1 MAGTGPFVTRGSD
14 ERSNSADA
22 PFEESVETHSHLRE
36 FDAYRVRL
44 PDH

>member
-1 MAGTGPFVTRGSD
+1 MAGTGPLETRGSD

-22 PFEESVETHSHLRE
+22 PLQESVERHSHLQE